1 MGYQIKNEGGLDMK
15 WVVGIEGKELVVEA
29 RYGKVVT
36 SGAGEVLVDGKIA
49 KAWGSSVWGL
59 PKEVSFEIERKP
71 ALLRRRGIINQNF
84 DLLVDGRLIK
94 KV

>member
-1 MGYQIKNEGGLDMK
+1 MK
-15 WVVGIEGKELVVEA
+15 WVVNIKDKQLVVEA

-36 SGAGEVLVDGKIA
+36 SGAGEILVDGKIA

-59 PKEVSFEIERKP
+59 PKEVSFEIEGKP

-84 DLLVDGRLIK
+84 DLLVDGRLVRK
-94 KV
+94 L